1 MGPLAVCVADIDCL
15 RWLKVDWRNDSKGRA
30 GLRWLVMSLVQS
42 RGCRDIVVE
51 ADEMFLT
58 RN

>member
-1 MGPLAVCVADIDCL
+1 MRPLALYVADIDCL
-15 RWLKVDWRNDSKGRA
+15 GWLKVDWKNDSRGRA
-30 GLRWLVMSLVQS
+30 ALRWLVMSLVHS

-51 ADEMFLT
+51 TDERFLA